1 MISIFLFTFTFS
13 WSIIIPKVV
22 ICIKNFTLKSF
33 LALFCSLTFCLN
45 SSAMEEN
52 KLKTNTNNGNKN
64 ENIIYGGIDAEE
76 VLSDGTKLIF
86 VSGKNI
92 ESAYKKYKAEA
103 EEIYSKRWSLE
114 TRQNVKDGACA
125 LSLIAGVSSL
135 PFVFN
140 KRCRRRALVVTSIIP
155 IALGTYAHSYLR
167 DKNIM
172 RDYGHMSFSEFDYD
186 GIPTPGY
193 ASNEMIMGPGRIMSA
208 LDPRDYNYNEYLK
221 YGVVIIARP
230 KSKWTEKNPKGFF
243 SCVINQN
250 NFTAKVRKNLEES
263 IKKGL

>member
-33 LALFCSLTFCLN
+33 LALFCSLTFRLN

-103 EEIYSKRWSLE
+103 EEIYSKRWPLE
-114 TRQNVKDGACA
+114 TRRNIKNGSIFASA
-125 LSLIAGVSSL
+125 LTVAGSL
-135 PFVFN
+135 PFILN
-140 KRCRRRALVVTSIIP
+140 KKYFLKG
-155 IALGTYAHSYLR
+155 IATAGTVLTASLGTYAYSYFR
-167 DKNIM
+167 DKNIV
-172 RDYGHMSFSEFDYD
+172 RDYGCSDFVK
-186 GIPTPGY
+186 
-193 ASNEMIMGPGRIMSA
+193 
-208 LDPRDYNYNEYLK
+208 DYNGNSRWGFERIGPAAIAADLWLFSGYPPALK
-221 YGVVIIARP
+221 DGVVIIIRP
-230 KSKWTEKNPKGFF
+230 KNKHGYGGVVMQNDKYNPFDK
-243 SCVINQN
+243 I
-250 NFTAKVRKNLEES
+250 RKNLEES
-263 IKKGL
+263 IEKGL

>member
-33 LALFCSLTFCLN
+33 LALFCSLTFRLN

-52 KLKTNTNNGNKN
+52 KLKTNTNGNKS
-64 ENIIYGGIDAEE
+64 EDIIYGGIDAEE

-140 KRCRRRALVVTSIIP
+140 KRWL
-155 IALGTYAHSYLR
+155 
-167 DKNIM
+167 
-172 RDYGHMSFSEFDYD
+172 
-186 GIPTPGY
+186 
-193 ASNEMIMGPGRIMSA
+193 
-208 LDPRDYNYNEYLK
+208 
-221 YGVVIIARP
+221 
-230 KSKWTEKNPKGFF
+230 
-243 SCVINQN
+243 
-250 NFTAKVRKNLEES
+250 
-263 IKKGL
+263 